1 MSKLDKIF
9 KIVSAKFPALV
20 SIEHDECFE
29 NPEDDYINF
38 GDVLSVYADG
48 SAFKFTFYRST
59 RDEPEDVSIN
69 PIGVIGDSAKSVEAI
84 ASAFIALIEKEI
96 AVQKADAESDKAYAE
111 QLDNEKKLLEDKQLW
126 ADLDYERNW
135 SWREEDFG
143 TAAQD
148 AYDRGW

>member
-1 MSKLDKIF
+1 MSKLNKIF

-20 SIEHDECFE
+20 SIEHDECDD
-29 NPEDDYINF
+29 NRADDYINF

-48 SAFKFTFYRST
+48 SAFGFTYYYAT
-59 RDEPEDVSIN
+59 RDEPEDVDIN
-69 PIGVIGDSAKSVEAI
+69 PLGVIGKTVEDI
-84 ASAFIALIEKEI
+84 ANAFIALIEKEI
-96 AVQKADAESDKAYAE
+96 AMQKADAESDKAYAE

-135 SWREEDFG
+135 SWREGDFG

-148 AYDRGW
+148 ACDRGW